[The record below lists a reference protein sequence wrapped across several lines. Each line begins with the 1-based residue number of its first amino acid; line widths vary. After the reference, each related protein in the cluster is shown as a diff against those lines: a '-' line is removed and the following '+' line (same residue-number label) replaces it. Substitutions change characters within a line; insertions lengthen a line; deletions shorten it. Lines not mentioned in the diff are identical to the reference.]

1 MATFLEKNGK
11 QYIAFCGENF
21 PILKTEGNKIHSI
34 DSKGRKVWFYKH
46 GEILKQTYQEDLA

>member
-21 PILKTEGNKIHSI
+21 QILKIEGNKIHSI
-34 DSKGRKVWFYKH
+34 DAKERKVWFYKH
-46 GEILKQTYQEDLA
+46 GEILKQTYQEEI